1 MHLDIYLM
9 LGSAVVGLL
18 VGLTGMGGGALMTP
32 MLVLLFGVTPSAAIA
47 SDLVAALFMKP
58 AGVAIHWRRKTVNS
72 GVVRYLCYGSVPA
85 AFFGTYVMHL
95 LGHSSVAEH
104 RLEILLGTALII
116 GSVAIFSR
124 SVFVEAP
131 SSSDEH
137 VKVRRLATILIG
149 VVGGFMVGLTSVGAG
164 SLILVLL
171 VLVYPTLSNKQLV
184 GTDLAQSLPLTFS
197 ATLGTLLFGHVEL
210 GLTAS
215 IVIGSV
221 PAVIV
226 GSLLSSRS
234 NGYLLRRVITGVVLL
249 SGLKYVGV
257 PTDWLGVVGGLEI
270 VLITLLTIRHRR
282 RTGDERAGSVPEA
295 VQGVVALLPTGLDR
309 DL

>member
-1 MHLDIYLM
+1 VHIDIYLV

-32 MLVLLFGVTPSAAIA
+32 MLVLLFGITPSAAIA
-47 SDLVAALFMKP
+47 SDLMAALFMKP
-58 AGVAIHWRRKTVNS
+58 AGVAIHWRRKTVNTD
-72 GVVRYLCYGSVPA
+72 VVKYLCYGSVPA

-95 LGHSSVAEH
+95 LGQSALAEH
-104 RLEILLGTALII
+104 RLEILLGAALII
-116 GSVAIFSR
+116 GSVAIFYR
-124 SVFVEAP
+124 SIFVEAP
-131 SSSDEH
+131 SKGDEH
-137 VKVRRLATILIG
+137 VKVRRLPTVFIG

-171 VLVYPTLSNKQLV
+171 VMVYPSLNNKQLV

-197 ATLGTLLFGHVEL
+197 ATLGTLLFSHVDFS
-210 GLTAS
+210 LTTS
-215 IVIGSV
+215 IIIGSV

-226 GSLLSSRS
+226 GSLMSSRS

-257 PTDWLGVVGGLEI
+257 PTTGLGIIAVVIIG
-270 VLITLLTIRHRR
+270 LITFLTIRHWM
-282 RTGDERAGSVPEA
+282 RTRDVVAASVPES
-295 VQGVVALLPTGLDR
+295 VEGVVALLPSGLDR

>member
-1 MHLDIYLM
+1 M
-9 LGSAVVGLL
+9 
-18 VGLTGMGGGALMTP
+18 
-32 MLVLLFGVTPSAAIA
+32 
-47 SDLVAALFMKP
+47 AALFMKP
-58 AGVAIHWRRKTVNS
+58 AGVAIHWRRKTVNT

-95 LGHSSVAEH
+95 LGQSVVAEH
-104 RLEILLGTALII
+104 RLEILLGSALII
-116 GSVAIFSR
+116 GSIAIFTR

-137 VKVRRLATILIG
+137 VKVRRLPTVFIG
-149 VVGGFMVGLTSVGAG
+149 LVGGFMVGLTSVGAG

-171 VLVYPTLSNKQLV
+171 VMVYPTLSNKQLV

-197 ATLGTLLFGHVEL
+197 ATLGTLLFSHVEL
-210 GLTAS
+210 GLTSS

-226 GSLLSSRS
+226 GSLLSSKS

-270 VLITLLTIRHRR
+270 VLITFLTIRHWR
-282 RTGDERAGSVPEA
+282 RTRDRLGESVPETIE
-295 VQGVVALLPTGLDR
+295 GVVALLPTGLDG

>member
-1 MHLDIYLM
+1 VHIDIYLVM
-9 LGSAVVGLL
+9 GSAVVGLL

-47 SDLVAALFMKP
+47 SDLMAALFMKP
-58 AGVAIHWRRKTVNS
+58 AGVAIHWRRKTVNT

-85 AFFGTYVMHL
+85 AFLGTYVMHL
-95 LGHSSVAEH
+95 LGQSAVAEH

-137 VKVRRLATILIG
+137 VKVRRVPTIIIG

-197 ATLGTLLFGHVEL
+197 ATLGTLLFSHVEL
-210 GLTAS
+210 GLTSS
-215 IVIGSV
+215 IIIGSV

-270 VLITLLTIRHRR
+270 VLITFLTIRHWQ
-282 RTGDERAGSVPEA
+282 RTRDELAVSVPES
-295 VQGVVALLPTGLDR
+295 VEGVVTLLPTGLDG
-309 DL
+309 DF